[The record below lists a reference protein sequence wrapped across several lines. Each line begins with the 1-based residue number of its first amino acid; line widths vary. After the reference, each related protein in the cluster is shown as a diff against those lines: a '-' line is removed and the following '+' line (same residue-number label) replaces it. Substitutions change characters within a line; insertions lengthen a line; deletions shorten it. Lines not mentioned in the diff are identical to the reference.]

1 MRGLVG
7 AEDERASC
15 HLSQSDQTIVYMK
28 YSLVSDYTLYYM
40 AIIVTIRR
48 NLKVYRWCIVYRLKF
63 INR

>member
-1 MRGLVG
+1 MRNERIGGG

-28 YSLVSDYTLYYM
+28 YSLVSDYTLYSM

-48 NLKVYRWCIVYRLKF
+48 DLKV
-63 INR
+63 